1 VNGDDA
7 NICPGGLVDA
17 NSFLPYTFEVTNTGT
32 EPPVDVDVKEG
43 IPGVIGMIALLH
55 TGDTITLIQKTSL
68 CSAAS
73 TT

>member
-1 VNGDDA
+1 MNGDDA

-32 EPPVDVDVKEG
+32 EPPVDVEVKED
-43 IPGVIGMIALLH
+43 IPGMIALLH

-68 CSAAS
+68 CPAAS